1 MSNHI
6 LNEDDLSEISSDI
19 HYIEQYL
26 QRGIDSLIFV
36 IDNFE
41 SNPVVQS
48 FYESGNFGKENQQAL
63 IRIKELCEQYIKSIK
78 SESGLIEVT
87 KEFVRDQL
95 RRIEEG

>member
-6 LNEDDLSEISSDI
+6 LNEDDLSSISSEID
-19 HYIEQYL
+19 YIETYL
-26 QRGIDSLIFV
+26 QREMDCLNFV

-48 FYESGNFGKENQQAL
+48 FYESGSFGKENQQAL
-63 IRIKELCEQYIKSIK
+63 IRIKELYDQYLKSIK

>member
-1 MSNHI
+1 MSQHI
-6 LNEDDLSEISSDI
+6 LNEDELNSITSSIENIESNLQKEMDNISFI
-19 HYIEQYL
+19 
-26 QRGIDSLIFV
+26 

-48 FYESGNFGKENQQAL
+48 FYESGSFGKENQQAL

-78 SESGLIEVT
+78 SDSGLIEVT